1 MLEEHLRHHY
11 QKLFVDPLAK
21 SIQQHIHPLY
31 ITMLSGLLGLLVIP
45 ALYYSKI
52 ASALL
57 LLVASGY
64 LDTLDGT
71 VARQTKTSSAF
82 GSAMDIVTDRLVEI
96 SAVIGLWLVDPTHRG
111 FLSLLMLASML
122 LCITSFLVVGIFTS
136 NNSHKGFHY
145 SPGIME
151 RAEAFIFFI
160 LMMLLPSYFVPLST
174 LFIILVMLTTAIRLI
189 EFRSTSL
196 RSNN

>member
-1 MLEEHLRHHY
+1 MLEENLRHHY
-11 QKLFVDPLAK
+11 QKWFVDPVAK
-21 SIQQHIHPLY
+21 AIQHYINPLHIT
-31 ITMLSGLLGLLVIP
+31 ILSGLLGLLVIP
-45 ALYYSKI
+45 TLYYSKI
-52 ASALL
+52 ALALL
-57 LLVASGY
+57 LLVSSGY

-71 VARQTKTSSAF
+71 VARQTKASSAF

-96 SAVIGLWLVDPTHRG
+96 SVVIGLWLVDPTHRA

-136 NNSHKGFHY
+136 NDSHKGFHY

-160 LMMLLPSYFVPLST
+160 LMMLLPMYFVPLSI
-174 LFIILVMLTTAIRLI
+174 LFIILVMLTTVIRLI
-189 EFRSTSL
+189 EFRSASL
-196 RSNN
+196 SEQ

>member
-1 MLEEHLRHHY
+1 MLEENLRHHY
-11 QKLFVDPLAK
+11 QKWFVDPVAK
-21 SIQQHIHPLY
+21 AIHHHINPLY
-31 ITMLSGLLGLLVIP
+31 ITILSGLLGLLVIP

-52 ASALL
+52 ALALL

-96 SAVIGLWLVDPTHRG
+96 SAVIGLWLVDPTHRA

-136 NNSHKGFHY
+136 NDSHKGFHY

-160 LMMLLPSYFVPLST
+160 LMMLLPMYFVPLSI

-189 EFRSTSL
+189 EFRSASL
-196 RSNN
+196 NEQ

>member
-1 MLEEHLRHHY
+1 MLEENLRHHY
-11 QKLFVDPLAK
+11 QKWFVDPVANA
-21 SIQQHIHPLY
+21 IQHHINPLY
-31 ITMLSGLLGLLVIP
+31 ITILSGLLGLAVIP

-52 ASALL
+52 ALAIL

-96 SAVIGLWLVDPTHRG
+96 SAVIGLWLVDPTHRS

-136 NNSHKGFHY
+136 NDSHKGFHY

-160 LMMLLPSYFVPLST
+160 LMMLLPIYFVPLSI
-174 LFIILVMLTTAIRLI
+174 LFIILVTLTTAIRLI
-189 EFRSTSL
+189 EFRSASL
-196 RSNN
+196 SEQ

>member
-1 MLEEHLRHHY
+1 MLEQNLRHHY
-11 QKLFVDPLAK
+11 QKWFVDPIAK
-21 SIQQHIHPLY
+21 AFQHHINPLY
-31 ITMLSGLLGLLVIP
+31 ITILSGLLGLLVIP
-45 ALYYSKI
+45 ALYCSKI
-52 ASALL
+52 ALALL

-96 SAVIGLWLVDPTHRG
+96 SAVIGLWLVDPIHRG
-111 FLSLLMLASML
+111 LLSLLMLASML

-136 NNSHKGFHY
+136 NDSHKGFHY

-160 LMMLLPSYFVPLST
+160 LMMLLPIYFVPLSI

-189 EFRSTSL
+189 EFRSASL
-196 RSNN
+196 SEQ

>member
-1 MLEEHLRHHY
+1 MLEKKLRHHY
-11 QKLFVDPLAK
+11 QTWFVDPIAK
-21 SIQQHIHPLY
+21 AIQHRINPLQM
-31 ITMLSGLLGLLVIP
+31 TMLSGLLGLLVIP

-52 ASALL
+52 ALALL

-64 LDTLDGT
+64 FDTLDGT
-71 VARQTKTSSAF
+71 VARQTKTSSDF
-82 GSAMDIVTDRLVEI
+82 GSVMDIVTDRLVEI
-96 SAVIGLWLVDPTHRG
+96 SVVIGLWLVDPTHRA

-136 NNSHKGFHY
+136 NDSYKGFHY

-160 LMMLLPSYFVPLST
+160 FMILLPMYFAPLSI

-189 EFRSTSL
+189 EFRSANLSEQ
-196 RSNN
+196 

>member
-1 MLEEHLRHHY
+1 MLEKNLRHHY
-11 QKLFVDPLAK
+11 QKWFVDPVAGAIKHHLN
-21 SIQQHIHPLY
+21 PLY
-31 ITMLSGLLGLLVIP
+31 ITILSGLLGLLVIP

-52 ASALL
+52 PLALL
-57 LLVASGY
+57 LLIVSGY

-71 VARQTKTSSAF
+71 VARRTKTSSAF
-82 GSAMDIVTDRLVEI
+82 GAAMDIVTDRLVEI

-111 FLSLLMLASML
+111 FSSLLMLASML

-136 NNSHKGFHY
+136 NDSHKGFHY

-160 LMMLLPSYFVPLST
+160 LMMLLPTYFVPLSI

-189 EFRSTSL
+189 EFRSASL
-196 RSNN
+196 SEQ

>member
-1 MLEEHLRHHY
+1 MLEENLRHHY
-11 QKLFVDPLAK
+11 QKWFVDPVAK
-21 SIQQHIHPLY
+21 AIHHHINPLY
-31 ITMLSGLLGLLVIP
+31 ITILSGLLGLLVIP

-52 ASALL
+52 ALALL

-96 SAVIGLWLVDPTHRG
+96 SAVIGLWLVDPTHRAS
-111 FLSLLMLASML
+111 LSLLMLASML

-136 NNSHKGFHY
+136 NDSHKGFHY

-160 LMMLLPSYFVPLST
+160 LMMLLPMYFVPLSI

-189 EFRSTSL
+189 EFRSASL
-196 RSNN
+196 NEQ

>member
-1 MLEEHLRHHY
+1 MLEKTLRHHY
-11 QKLFVDPLAK
+11 QKWFVDPVAK
-21 SIQQHIHPLY
+21 AIQNHIKPLY
-31 ITMLSGLLGLLVIP
+31 ITILSGLLGLLVIP

-52 ASALL
+52 ALALL

-122 LCITSFLVVGIFTS
+122 MCITSFLVVGIFTS
-136 NNSHKGFHY
+136 NDSHKSFHY

-160 LMMLLPSYFVPLST
+160 LMMLLPIYFVPLSI

-189 EFRSTSL
+189 EFRSASL
-196 RSNN
+196 SEL